1 MPPATSVPVERISRR
16 ILVLRGQR
24 VMLDADLAILY
35 GVSTR
40 RLNEQLRRNRAR
52 FPSDFVF
59 RLSAAETRELDR
71 SQFATGSQKHRDPRF
86 PPYAFTEH
94 GAIMAASILN
104 SARATEVSVYV
115 VRAFVELRGALSANR
130 ELARRLEQLES
141 RIENRLAKH
150 DDTIVDILAAIRR
163 LMSPPARSGR
173 PIGFVVPKDEGRN

>member
-1 MPPATSVPVERISRR
+1 MPPAARVAIEHISRR

-24 VMLDADLAILY
+24 VMLDADLAMLY

-52 FPSDFVF
+52 FPRDFVF
-59 RLSAAETRELDR
+59 RLSAADARELDR

-86 PPYAFTEH
+86 PPFAFTEH
-94 GAIMAASILN
+94 GAIMAATVLN

-130 ELARRLEQLES
+130 ELARRLGQLES
-141 RIENRLAKH
+141 RIEKRLAEH
-150 DDTIVDILAAIRR
+150 DNTIVDILAAIRR
-163 LMSPPARSGR
+163 LMNPPEPGRR
-173 PIGFVVPKDEGRN
+173 PIGFVVPQDKKRG